1 MNFDRIIAV
10 RNDKT
15 VYRDSD
21 RCLKVF
27 NNGYYTKADVLNE
40 ALNQARLE
48 ETSLNVPKVLEVT
61 VIDGKWTLVSE
72 FIKGKTLARMI
83 KDEPERKDEFL
94 GLLVDLQLETQ
105 HTVCPGLMSLKE
117 KMSRNIC
124 RTDLIATTRYDLHMR
139 LEAMH
144 RDNKVCHCDFE
155 PSNIIIAEDGKAFI
169 IDWSHAAQGDPLADS
184 ARTYLRL
191 YLEGDESGAER
202 YLEIYCEKSGAES
215 AMIKKW
221 IPLVAAAQSIRGNAA
236 ERTALHNW
244 IDTAED

>member
-27 NNGYYTKADVLNE
+27 NDGYSKADVLNE

-48 ETSLNVPKVLEVT
+48 ETPLNVPKVLEVT
-61 VIDGKWTLVSE
+61 VTDGKWTLVSE
-72 FIKGKTLARMI
+72 YIKGKTLARMM
-83 KDEPERKDEFL
+83 KEEPERKDEFL
-94 GLLVDLQLETQ
+94 SLLVDLQLETQ
-105 HTVCPGLMSLKE
+105 HTVCSGLMSLKE

-124 RTDLIATTRYDLHMR
+124 MTDLTATTRYDLHMR

-155 PSNIIIAEDGKAFI
+155 PSNIIISEEGKPYI
-169 IDWSHAAQGDPLADS
+169 IDWSHAAQGDPSADA

-191 YLEGDESGAER
+191 SLEGDDEGAEK
-202 YLEIYCEKSGAES
+202 YLSLYCEKSGAQKE
-215 AMIKKW
+215 MIEKW

-236 ERTALHNW
+236 ERAALHKRINY
-244 IDTAED
+244 

>member
-27 NNGYYTKADVLNE
+27 NDGYSKADVLNE

-48 ETSLNVPKVLEVT
+48 ETPLNVPKVLEVT
-61 VIDGKWTLVSE
+61 VTDGKWTLVSE
-72 FIKGKTLARMI
+72 YIKGKTLAQMM
-83 KDEPERKDEFL
+83 KDEPERKDEFIST
-94 GLLVDLQLETQ
+94 LVVLQIETQ
-105 HTVCPGLMSLKE
+105 HTVCPGLVSLKE
-117 KMSRNIC
+117 KMSRSIC
-124 RTDLIATTRYDLHMR
+124 QTDLVATMRYDLHMR

-155 PSNIIIAEDGKAFI
+155 PSNIIIRDDGTPYI
-169 IDWSHAAQGDPLADS
+169 IDWSHAAQGDPLADA

-191 YLEGDESGAER
+191 YLEGDIGGAER
-202 YLEIYCEKSGAES
+202 YMEIYCEKSGAQKEQ
-215 AMIKKW
+215 IEKW

-236 ERTALHNW
+236 ERDTLHKW
-244 IDTAED
+244 IDC